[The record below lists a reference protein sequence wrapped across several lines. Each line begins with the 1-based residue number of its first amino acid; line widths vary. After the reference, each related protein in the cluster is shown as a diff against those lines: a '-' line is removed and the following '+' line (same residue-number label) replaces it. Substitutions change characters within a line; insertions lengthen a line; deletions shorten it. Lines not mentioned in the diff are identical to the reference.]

1 MKNKKA
7 KSSLVEGPRPVTEMS
22 LGEIQ
27 GYISMHE
34 TNIEGSK
41 RKLEELNGEIRR
53 RFEDVLVDAL
63 SKQDKQSGQHTFEA
77 EGFKFTGEIKST
89 IKWDSPALERIA
101 MQLPY
106 DQMRNTFKIEF
117 SVPEKVFKSITDQKL
132 VDLLIEARTVKYS
145 DPKIIF
151 SA

>member
-1 MKNKKA
+1 MKTKKA
-7 KSSLVEGPRPVTEMS
+7 KSSLTEGPRPVTEMS

-34 TNIEGSK
+34 RNIEGSK
-41 RKLEELNGEIRR
+41 SKLGELNDEIRR
-53 RFEDVLVDAL
+53 RFEPVLTEAL
-63 SKQDKQSGQHTFEA
+63 SKQDKQSGQHTFEH

-89 IKWDSPALERIA
+89 VKWDSSALERIA

-106 DQMRNTFKIEF
+106 EQMRSTFKIEF
-117 SVPEKVFKSITDQKL
+117 SVPEKTFKAITDQKL
-132 VDLLIEARTVKYS
+132 VDQLIEARTVKYS
-145 DPKIIF
+145 EPKIVF

>member
-41 RKLEELNGEIRR
+41 RKLEELKE
-53 RFEDVLVDAL
+53 LVDASIDMDKDGFIGL
-63 SKQDKQSGQHTFEA
+63 SDLEA
-77 EGFKFTGEIKST
+77 FVGRAS
-89 IKWDSPALERIA
+89 
-101 MQLPY
+101 Y
-106 DQMRNTFKIEF
+106 H
-117 SVPEKVFKSITDQKL
+117 
-132 VDLLIEARTVKYS
+132 
-145 DPKIIF
+145 
-151 SA
+151 